1 MKIISWQKDLSGA
14 AILGV
19 LRFANRILYSVA
31 MAIIPD
37 TKNWIWVLDR
47 TCPEC
52 GFTASE
58 TSYEDIPQLLLDNAD
73 AWQSVLD
80 RPDAAERPNESTWS
94 ALEYAAHV
102 RDLCSVYRMRLLLMV
117 DTDGAEF
124 ADWDQDAT
132 AVAER
137 YGEQD
142 PARVAADLLDEAEA
156 TADAFAAVELQDR
169 SRRGH
174 RSDGST
180 FTVESLAR
188 YFMHDAAH
196 HLWDVRIR

>member
-1 MKIISWQKDLSGA
+1 MIISWQKYDSGA
-14 AILGV
+14 AILEVVGP
-19 LRFANRILYSVA
+19 AIRILYSVA
-31 MAIIPD
+31 MAITPD
-37 TKNWIWVLDR
+37 TKNWTWVLDR

-58 TSYEDIPQLLLDNAD
+58 TAYEDIPQLLMANAE
-73 AWQSVLD
+73 AWQDVLD
-80 RPDAAERPNESTWS
+80 RPDAAVRPDESTWS
-94 ALEYAAHV
+94 PLEYAAHV
-102 RDLCSVYRMRLLLMV
+102 RDLCNVYRMRLLLMV

-142 PARVAADLLDEAEA
+142 PARVAADLADEAEA
-156 TADAFAAVELQDR
+156 TAEAFAAVEPRDR
-169 SRRGH
+169 TRRGL

-180 FTVESLAR
+180 FTVDSLAR

-196 HLWDVRIR
+196 HLWDVRPR